1 MVKVSVLMPVYKT
14 NEAYLR
20 EAIESTLKQTFT
32 DFEFLIVDD
41 CPSDTRESIVKSY
54 NDPRIIYSINAQNMG
69 ITGVRN
75 KMIDMAQGEYLAIM
89 DHDDVSLPE
98 RFQKQVEVLD
108 AHPEIGVVGC
118 KTQRMSN
125 GNFSKNPTND
135 EDIRLALMRVC
146 AITHPSAMIRKS
158 VLTDNNIRYE
168 EEFSPSEDYA
178 LWCRLIPY
186 TKFYNLK
193 DPLFLYRDHAQNT
206 SHAQQ
211 GKMRSATLAIQA
223 IVQTQNPALYQ
234 EFLFNSTHLSKFK
247 LFNLIPFLTVKKQ
260 AQKTRV
266 YLFGCLPLLSWK
278 STSKLQEK

>member
-1 MVKVSVLMPVYKT
+1 MPVYKT

-98 RFQKQVEVLD
+98 RFQKQVEILD

-158 VLTDNNIRYE
+158 VLTDNNISYE

-234 EFLFNSTHLSKFK
+234 EFLFKATHLSKFK

>member
-98 RFQKQVEVLD
+98 RFQKQVEILD

-234 EFLFNSTHLSKFK
+234 EFLFKATHLSIFK

>member
-98 RFQKQVEVLD
+98 RFQKQVEILD
-108 AHPEIGVVGC
+108 AHP
-118 KTQRMSN
+118 
-125 GNFSKNPTND
+125 NFSKNPTND

-186 TKFYNLK
+186 TKFYNIK

-234 EFLFNSTHLSKFK
+234 EFLFKATHLSKFK

>member
-98 RFQKQVEVLD
+98 RFQKQVEILD

-158 VLTDNNIRYE
+158 FLTDNNIRYE

-206 SHAQQ
+206 SHTQQ

-234 EFLFNSTHLSKFK
+234 EFLFKATHLSKFK

>member
-20 EAIESTLKQTFT
+20 EAIESILKQTFT

-41 CPSDTRESIVKSY
+41 CPSDTREAIVKSY
-54 NDPRIIYSINAQNMG
+54 NDSRIVYSINPQNLG
-69 ITGVRN
+69 IAGVRN
-75 KMIDMAQGEYLAIM
+75 KLIDMAQGEYLAIM

-98 RFQKQVEVLD
+98 RFQKQVEILD

-135 EDIRLALMRVC
+135 EDVRLALMRVC

-186 TKFYNLK
+186 TKFYNIK
-193 DPLFLYRDHAQNT
+193 EPLFLYRDHAQNT

-223 IVQTQNPALYQ
+223 IVQTQNPTLYQ
-234 EFLFNSTHLSKFK
+234 EFLFKATHLSKFK
-247 LFNLIPFLTVKKQ
+247 LFNLIPFLTIKKQ
-260 AQKTRV
+260 AQKTKV

>member
-98 RFQKQVEVLD
+98 RFQKQVEILD
-108 AHPEIGVVGC
+108 AYPEIGVVGC

-234 EFLFNSTHLSKFK
+234 EFLFKATHLSKFK

>member
-98 RFQKQVEVLD
+98 RFQKQVEILD

-223 IVQTQNPALYQ
+223 IVQTQHPALYQ
-234 EFLFNSTHLSKFK
+234 EFLFKATHLSKFK

>member
-98 RFQKQVEVLD
+98 RFQKQVEILD

-234 EFLFNSTHLSKFK
+234 EFLFKAMHLSKFK

>member
-98 RFQKQVEVLD
+98 RFQKQVEILD

-223 IVQTQNPALYQ
+223 FVQTQNPALYQ
-234 EFLFNSTHLSKFK
+234 EFLFKAMHLSKFK

>member
-20 EAIESTLKQTFT
+20 EAIESILKQIFT

-41 CPSDTRESIVKSY
+41 CPSDTREAIVKSY
-54 NDPRIIYSINAQNMG
+54 NDSRIVYSINPQNFG
-69 ITGVRN
+69 IAGVRN
-75 KMIDMAQGEYLAIM
+75 KLIDMAQGEYLAIM

-98 RFQKQVEVLD
+98 RFQKQVEILD

-146 AITHPSAMIRKS
+146 AITHPSAMIKKS

-234 EFLFNSTHLSKFK
+234 EFLFKATHLSKFK

>member
-98 RFQKQVEVLD
+98 RFQKQVEILD

-234 EFLFNSTHLSKFK
+234 EFLFKAMHLSKFK
-247 LFNLIPFLTVKKQ
+247 LSNLIPFLTVKKQ

>member
-1 MVKVSVLMPVYKT
+1 
-14 NEAYLR
+14 
-20 EAIESTLKQTFT
+20 
-32 DFEFLIVDD
+32 
-41 CPSDTRESIVKSY
+41 
-54 NDPRIIYSINAQNMG
+54 
-69 ITGVRN
+69 
-75 KMIDMAQGEYLAIM
+75 
-89 DHDDVSLPE
+89 
-98 RFQKQVEVLD
+98 
-108 AHPEIGVVGC
+108 
-118 KTQRMSN
+118 MSN

-234 EFLFNSTHLSKFK
+234 EFLFKAAHLSKFK